1 MGIFIEILKKK
12 NNAVLC
18 FVHPAIQS
26 YVGRKVVSK
35 HLSPSYSEYSEKEK
49 KEKHDLK

>member
-1 MGIFIEILKKK
+1 MGIGVETLKRE
-12 NNAVLC
+12 NNTALC

-35 HLSPSYSEYSEKEK
+35 HLSPSYCEYSEKEK
-49 KEKHDLK
+49 KKKHL